1 MSRYSTILSKDPM
14 KGAIHQFERKTKT
27 LVTPLEK
34 SCGALEA
41 IMKSV
46 GTEDPSRVGIEVGEQ
61 ELPFDFD
68 AAVLFKV
75 HNTHHST
82 CIEAKKQAHV
92 GLGLTDKKVTKVLN
106 KLCSVSW
113 QTVMTKLAEDYH
125 QVGNAYLEVVRT
137 RAGKISGLHHI
148 PARLVRLFIED
159 NSGHHIH
166 FIAKGTALLTNGIG
180 DTRLAQFGDLERL
193 RTKLELEPDQKI
205 SEVIHFPQPSSM
217 IRARWYGFPYWLAA
231 AAPVELTQALHQ
243 HQFDFHS
250 NRGVPEFLTFITG
263 GKVDDSTWTD
273 LITAFQSYVGVGNS
287 HKSSIFNL
295 PDPNLKIKIEK
306 LAMDGI
312 ANGTFFRDMSETLAT
327 IIVSAHR
334 VPPALAGI
342 VLPGKMGAANE
353 ISNAAVVFQGFVIG
367 PEQEHFE
374 TILGCTLG
382 DEDDGIEGLNDESF
396 ELNTMIHEMAEAL
409 KLLAPMDTMGRMR
422 DELPQAAA
430 DGRNL
435 NDGLQKSQREREDIL
450 TMAEALM
457 KAAEHEFASTV
468 HG

>member
-1 MSRYSTILSKDPM
+1 MSRYSTTLAKDPV
-14 KGAIHQFERKTKT
+14 KGAVHRFGGATKT
-27 LVTPLEK
+27 LVLPLEK

-46 GTEDPSRVGIEVGEQ
+46 GTDEPSRVGIEVGEQ

-92 GLGLTDKKVTKVLN
+92 GLGLTDKKVTKILN

-125 QVGNAYLEVVRT
+125 QVGNAYLEVVRN
-137 RAGKISGLHHI
+137 RAGEIKGLHHI

-159 NSGHHIH
+159 NMGHKSH
-166 FIAKGTALLTNGIG
+166 FVAKGTSLLTNGTG
-180 DTRLAQFGDLERL
+180 DTRLARFGDLERL
-193 RTKLELEPDQKI
+193 REHLSFEPDQKL

-217 IRARWYGFPYWLAA
+217 IRARYYGFPYWLAA

-250 NRGVPEFLTFITG
+250 NRGVPEFLTFLTG
-263 GKVDDSTWTD
+263 GKVDDATWTD
-273 LITAFQSYVGVGNS
+273 LVSAFQSYVGVGNS

-295 PDPNLKIKIEK
+295 PDPNMKIDIHK

-353 ISNAAVVFQGFVIG
+353 VSNAAVVFQGFVIG

-382 DEDDGIEGLNDESF
+382 DSAEGIKGLNDESF

-409 KLLAPMDTMGRMR
+409 KLLNPMDTMGRMD
-422 DELPQAAA
+422 DELGDAAA
-430 DGRNL
+430 KGRDL
-435 NDGLQKSQREREDIL
+435 DDGLKKSQTIVL
-450 TMAEALM
+450 AEALQ
-457 KAAEHEFASTV
+457 AAVDREAASTY

>member
-1 MSRYSTILSKDPM
+1 MSRYSTAAIKSPVE
-14 KGAIHQFERKTKT
+14 GAVRTFSRKTHT
-27 LVTPLEK
+27 LVSPLKK

-46 GTEDPSRVGIEVGEQ
+46 EAGDPSQVGIEAGEQ
-61 ELPFDFD
+61 QLPFDYD
-68 AAVLFKV
+68 AAIMFKV

-82 CIEAKKQAHV
+82 CIEAKKQATV
-92 GLGLTDKKVTKVLN
+92 GLGLKNRKVTKTLN
-106 KLCSVSW
+106 KLCTISW
-113 QTVMTKLAEDYH
+113 QTVMTKLAEDYF
-125 QVGNAYLEVVRT
+125 QVGNAYLEVVRNN
-137 RAGKISGLHHI
+137 AGKISGLHHI
-148 PARLVRLFIED
+148 PARLVRIFIED
-159 NSGHHIH
+159 TTATNLHY
-166 FIAKGTALLTNGIG
+166 IAKGTALLTNGLG
-180 DTRLAQFGDLERL
+180 DTRLALFGDLERL
-193 RTKLELEPDQKI
+193 RKKLSLAPDQKI

-217 IRARWYGFPYWLAA
+217 IRARHYGFPYWLAA

-250 NRGVPEFLTFITG
+250 NRGVPEFLTFLTG
-263 GKVDDSTWTD
+263 GKVDNDTWDD
-273 LITAFQSYVGVGNS
+273 LVTAFQSYVGVGNS

-295 PDPNLKIKIEK
+295 PDPNIKIDVK
-306 LAMDGI
+306 TLAMDGI

-353 ISNAAVVFQGFVIG
+353 VSNAAVVFQGFVIG

-374 TILGCTLG
+374 TILGNTLG
-382 DEDDGIEGLNDESF
+382 DDAEGIKGLNDDSF

-409 KLLAPMDTMGRMR
+409 KLLNPMDTMGRM
-422 DELPQAAA
+422 DEELGQAAA
-430 DGRNL
+430 NGRDL
-435 NDGLQKSQREREDIL
+435 NAGLKKSQHRDVLIL
-450 TMAEALM
+450 ADALLAAADCEA
-457 KAAEHEFASTV
+457 ASTF